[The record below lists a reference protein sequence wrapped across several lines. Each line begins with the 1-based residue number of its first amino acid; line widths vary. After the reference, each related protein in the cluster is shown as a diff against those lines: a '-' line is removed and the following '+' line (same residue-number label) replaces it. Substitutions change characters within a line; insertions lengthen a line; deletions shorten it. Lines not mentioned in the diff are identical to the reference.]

1 MMIYC
6 SLRHLSVFVLNSS
19 RIFDWSVRTSQ
30 RDSNADQQ
38 RYKRR
43 AHRVQVIMNWQ
54 RWNRWYQLGPSALVL
69 KVKSRP
75 VTSSQKSL
83 GVGREIRS
91 TVVSVAYTIHI
102 RNKTYHKATIVIKM
116 LQFSANIVAGGELL
130 PRIWALV
137 PLTVQRWGFGAN
149 GDNNDFEEDDEMVGE
164 TNSSGGIHRNAL
176 GRLDLCLS

>member
-1 MMIYC
+1 M
-6 SLRHLSVFVLNSS
+6 
-19 RIFDWSVRTSQ
+19 
-30 RDSNADQQ
+30 
-38 RYKRR
+38 
-43 AHRVQVIMNWQ
+43 
-54 RWNRWYQLGPSALVL
+54 L

-91 TVVSVAYTIHI
+91 TVVSVTYCIYYDRGHVIKRTIRRHE
-102 RNKTYHKATIVIKM
+102 TTVMKM

-149 GDNNDFEEDDEMVGE
+149 GDNNGFEDDDEMLAGDINYSSDDEMVGE
-164 TNSSGGIHRNAL
+164 TNSSGGIHCNAL